1 MRILREKKE
10 KTMKTLAVYLK
21 NYIKEC
27 ILAPLFKQFE
37 AILEL
42 TVPLVMA
49 AIIDRGIGMGD
60 KPYIL
65 KMGLL
70 LAAIAVAGFIAASI
84 AQYFAAKAAI
94 GFSTELRSAVLRKIH
109 SLSFSDFDA
118 AGTSTLMTRM
128 TSDINQAELGVNK
141 ILRLLLRS
149 PFVVFGAM
157 VVAFTIDTECALI
170 FLGVIALLC
179 IIVLGI
185 MVSTIPMHTKVRQ
198 GLDKVTEKTRENL
211 AGVRVLRAFTAED
224 EEEAEFE
231 RRNKKLTALELK
243 VGRVSELLN
252 PLTLIAVNAAI
263 MILIWTGAIKVN
275 IGSLTQG
282 QVVAL
287 YNLMSQILVEL
298 VKMARLII
306 IVAKA
311 AASGKRVAK
320 LLNTE
325 STKLSG
331 TALPKA
337 NAPKGSVEFS
347 NVTFT
352 YKLGGAPAVENIS
365 FTAAPGETIG
375 IIGGTGSG
383 KSSIVNLIPGF
394 YTADSGSIKVDD
406 VEVNCFEPHALM
418 KRIGIV
424 PQKAE
429 LFKGSIR
436 SNLLMG
442 NPDADDSMMREALK
456 KAQALDIV
464 DSRPEGLDA
473 EVEQGGRNLS
483 GGQKQR
489 LTIAR
494 ALLKNPEIL
503 ILDDSASALDYATD
517 AKLRMAIMNTENPPT
532 TFIVSQRAASMLY
545 ADKILVMNDGHL
557 IATGRHEE
565 LLNSCSVYREI
576 FDSQFS
582 SEGGAA

>member
-1 MRILREKKE
+1 
-10 KTMKTLAVYLK
+10 MKTLAVYLK

-185 MVSTIPMHTKVRQ
+185 MVSTIPMHTKVRK

-252 PLTLIAVNAAI
+252 PLTLVAVNAAI

-406 VEVNCFEPHALM
+406 VEVNSFEPHALM

-442 NPDADDSMMREALK
+442 NPDADESMMREALK

>member
-311 AASGKRVAK
+311 VASGKRVAK

-331 TALPKA
+331 TALPEA
-337 NAPKGSVEFS
+337 DAPKGSVEFS

-406 VEVNCFEPHALM
+406 VEVNSFEPHALM

-442 NPDADDSMMREALK
+442 NPDADESMMREALK

-517 AKLRMAIMNTENPPT
+517 AKLRMAITNTENPPT

>member
-42 TVPLVMA
+42 IVPLVMA

-185 MVSTIPMHTKVRQ
+185 IVSTIPMHTKARQ

-406 VEVNCFEPHALM
+406 VEVNSFEPHALM

-442 NPDADDSMMREALK
+442 NPDADESMMREALK

-517 AKLRMAIMNTENPPT
+517 AKLRMAIMNTENPTT

>member
-1 MRILREKKE
+1 
-10 KTMKTLAVYLK
+10 MKTLAVYLK

-42 TVPLVMA
+42 IVPLVMA

-185 MVSTIPMHTKVRQ
+185 MVSTIPMHTKVRK

-211 AGVRVLRAFTAED
+211 AGVRVLRAFTAEN

-252 PLTLIAVNAAI
+252 PLTLVAVNAAI

-406 VEVNCFEPHALM
+406 VEVNSFEPHALM

-442 NPDADDSMMREALK
+442 NPDADESMMREALK

-503 ILDDSASALDYATD
+503 ILDDSTSALDYATD

>member
-1 MRILREKKE
+1 
-10 KTMKTLAVYLK
+10 MKTLAVYLK

-42 TVPLVMA
+42 IVPLVMA

-94 GFSTELRSAVLRKIH
+94 GFSTELRSAVLRMIH

-406 VEVNCFEPHALM
+406 VEVNSFEPHALM

-442 NPDADDSMMREALK
+442 NPDADESMMREALK

>member
-1 MRILREKKE
+1 
-10 KTMKTLAVYLK
+10 MKTLAVYLK

-42 TVPLVMA
+42 IVPLVMA

-185 MVSTIPMHTKVRQ
+185 MVSTIPMHTKVRK

-211 AGVRVLRAFTAED
+211 AGVRVLRAFTAEN

-406 VEVNCFEPHALM
+406 VEVNSFEPHALM

-442 NPDADDSMMREALK
+442 NPDADESMMREALK

>member
-42 TVPLVMA
+42 IVPLVMA

-170 FLGVIALLC
+170 FLGVITLLC

-406 VEVNCFEPHALM
+406 VEVNSFEPHALM

-442 NPDADDSMMREALK
+442 NPDADESMMREALK

>member
-1 MRILREKKE
+1 
-10 KTMKTLAVYLK
+10 MKTLAVYLK

-42 TVPLVMA
+42 IVPLVMA

-406 VEVNCFEPHALM
+406 VEVNSFEPHALM

-442 NPDADDSMMREALK
+442 NPDADESMMREALK

-517 AKLRMAIMNTENPPT
+517 AKLRMAIMNTENPTT

>member
-1 MRILREKKE
+1 
-10 KTMKTLAVYLK
+10 MKTLAVYLK

-37 AILEL
+37 AMLEL
-42 TVPLVMA
+42 IVPLVMA

-406 VEVNCFEPHALM
+406 VEVNSFEPHALM

-442 NPDADDSMMREALK
+442 NPDADESMMREALK

>member
-42 TVPLVMA
+42 IVPLVMA

-406 VEVNCFEPHALM
+406 VEVNSFEPHALM

-442 NPDADDSMMREALK
+442 NPDADESMMREALK

-464 DSRPEGLDA
+464 DSRPGGLDA

-494 ALLKNPEIL
+494 ARLKSPEIL

>member
-42 TVPLVMA
+42 IVPLVMA

-331 TALPKA
+331 TALPEA
-337 NAPKGSVEFS
+337 DAPKGSVEFS

-406 VEVNCFEPHALM
+406 VEVNSFEPHALM

-442 NPDADDSMMREALK
+442 NPDADESMMREALK

-517 AKLRMAIMNTENPPT
+517 AKLRMAIMNTENPTT

>member
-1 MRILREKKE
+1 
-10 KTMKTLAVYLK
+10 MKTLAVYLK

-42 TVPLVMA
+42 IVPLVMA

-252 PLTLIAVNAAI
+252 PLTLVAVNAAI

-406 VEVNCFEPHALM
+406 VEVNSFEPHALM

-442 NPDADDSMMREALK
+442 NPDADESMMREALK

>member
-1 MRILREKKE
+1 
-10 KTMKTLAVYLK
+10 MKTLAVYLK

-42 TVPLVMA
+42 IVPLVMA

-185 MVSTIPMHTKVRQ
+185 MVSTIPMHTKVRK

-252 PLTLIAVNAAI
+252 PLTLVAVNAAI

-311 AASGKRVAK
+311 VASGKRVAK

-331 TALPKA
+331 TALPEA
-337 NAPKGSVEFS
+337 DAPKGSVEFS

-406 VEVNCFEPHALM
+406 VEVNSFEPHALM

-442 NPDADDSMMREALK
+442 NPDADESMMREALK

-517 AKLRMAIMNTENPPT
+517 AKLRMAITNTENPPT

>member
-42 TVPLVMA
+42 IVPLVMA

-109 SLSFSDFDA
+109 NLSFSDFDA

-337 NAPKGSVEFS
+337 NATKGSVEFS

-406 VEVNCFEPHALM
+406 VEVNSFEPHALM

-442 NPDADDSMMREALK
+442 NPDADESMMREALK

-489 LTIAR
+489 LIIAR

-565 LLNSCSVYREI
+565 LLNSCPVYREI

>member
-1 MRILREKKE
+1 
-10 KTMKTLAVYLK
+10 MKTLAVYLK

-42 TVPLVMA
+42 IVPLVMA

-325 STKLSG
+325 STKFSG

-406 VEVNCFEPHALM
+406 VEVNSFEPHALM

-442 NPDADDSMMREALK
+442 NPDADESMMREALK

-517 AKLRMAIMNTENPPT
+517 AKLRMAIMNTENPQT

>member
-1 MRILREKKE
+1 
-10 KTMKTLAVYLK
+10 MKTLAVYLK

-42 TVPLVMA
+42 IVPLVMA

-252 PLTLIAVNAAI
+252 TLTLIAVNAAI

-406 VEVNCFEPHALM
+406 VEVNSFEPHALM

-442 NPDADDSMMREALK
+442 NPDADESMMREALK

>member
-42 TVPLVMA
+42 IVPLVMA
-49 AIIDRGIGMGD
+49 DIIDRGIGMGD

-109 SLSFSDFDA
+109 NLSFSDFDA

-406 VEVNCFEPHALM
+406 VEVNSFEPHALM

-442 NPDADDSMMREALK
+442 NPDADESMMREALK

-517 AKLRMAIMNTENPPT
+517 AKLRMAIMNTENPTT

>member
-42 TVPLVMA
+42 IVPLVMA

-298 VKMARLII
+298 VKMARLIS

-406 VEVNCFEPHALM
+406 VEVNSFEPHALM

-442 NPDADDSMMREALK
+442 NPDADESMMREALK

>member
-1 MRILREKKE
+1 
-10 KTMKTLAVYLK
+10 MKTLAVYLK

-42 TVPLVMA
+42 IVPLVMA

-406 VEVNCFEPHALM
+406 VEVNSFEPHALM

-517 AKLRMAIMNTENPPT
+517 AKLRMAIMNTENPTT

>member
-1 MRILREKKE
+1 
-10 KTMKTLAVYLK
+10 MKTLAVYLK

-42 TVPLVMA
+42 IVPLVMA

-243 VGRVSELLN
+243 VGRVSELVN

-406 VEVNCFEPHALM
+406 VEVNSFEPHALM

-442 NPDADDSMMREALK
+442 NPDADESMMREALK

>member
-1 MRILREKKE
+1 
-10 KTMKTLAVYLK
+10 MKTLAVYLK

-42 TVPLVMA
+42 IVPLVMA

-211 AGVRVLRAFTAED
+211 AGVRVLRAFTAEN

-406 VEVNCFEPHALM
+406 VEVNSFEPHALM

-442 NPDADDSMMREALK
+442 NPDADESMMREALK

>member
-1 MRILREKKE
+1 
-10 KTMKTLAVYLK
+10 MKTLAVYLK

-406 VEVNCFEPHALM
+406 VEVNSFEPHALM

-442 NPDADDSMMREALK
+442 NPDADESMMREALK

-517 AKLRMAIMNTENPPT
+517 AKLRMAIMNTENPTT

>member
-406 VEVNCFEPHALM
+406 VEVNSFEPHALM

-442 NPDADDSMMREALK
+442 NPDADESMMREALK

-503 ILDDSASALDYATD
+503 ILDDSVSALDYATD
-517 AKLRMAIMNTENPPT
+517 AKLRMAIMNTENPTT

>member
-1 MRILREKKE
+1 
-10 KTMKTLAVYLK
+10 MKTLAVYLK

-42 TVPLVMA
+42 IVPLVMA

-406 VEVNCFEPHALM
+406 VEVNSFEPHALM

-517 AKLRMAIMNTENPPT
+517 AKLRMAIMNTENPQT

>member
-1 MRILREKKE
+1 
-10 KTMKTLAVYLK
+10 MKTLAVYLK

-42 TVPLVMA
+42 IVPLVMA

-252 PLTLIAVNAAI
+252 PLTLVAVNAAI

-311 AASGKRVAK
+311 VASGKRVAK

-406 VEVNCFEPHALM
+406 VEVNSFEPHALM

-442 NPDADDSMMREALK
+442 NPDADESMMREALK

>member
-42 TVPLVMA
+42 IVPLVMA

-325 STKLSG
+325 STKFSG

-352 YKLGGAPAVENIS
+352 YKLGGAPALENIS

-406 VEVNCFEPHALM
+406 VEVNSFEPHALM

-442 NPDADDSMMREALK
+442 NPDADESMMREALK

>member
-42 TVPLVMA
+42 IVPLVMA

-170 FLGVIALLC
+170 FLGVIVVLC

-406 VEVNCFEPHALM
+406 VEVNSFEPHALM

>member
-1 MRILREKKE
+1 
-10 KTMKTLAVYLK
+10 MKTLAVYLK

-42 TVPLVMA
+42 IVPLVMA

-325 STKLSG
+325 SNKLSG

-406 VEVNCFEPHALM
+406 VEVNSFEPHALM

-442 NPDADDSMMREALK
+442 NPDADESMMREALK

>member
-42 TVPLVMA
+42 IVPLVMA

-170 FLGVIALLC
+170 FLGVIVVLC

-331 TALPKA
+331 TAFPKA

-406 VEVNCFEPHALM
+406 VEVNSFEPHALM

-442 NPDADDSMMREALK
+442 NPDADESMMREALK

>member
-1 MRILREKKE
+1 
-10 KTMKTLAVYLK
+10 MKTLAVYLK

-42 TVPLVMA
+42 IVPLVMA

-406 VEVNCFEPHALM
+406 VEVNSFEPHSLM

-442 NPDADDSMMREALK
+442 NPDADESMMREALK

>member
-1 MRILREKKE
+1 
-10 KTMKTLAVYLK
+10 MKTLAVYLK

-42 TVPLVMA
+42 IVPLVMA

-442 NPDADDSMMREALK
+442 NPDADESMMREALK

>member
-170 FLGVIALLC
+170 FLGVIVVLC

-406 VEVNCFEPHALM
+406 VEVNSFEPHALM

-442 NPDADDSMMREALK
+442 NPDADESMMREALK

>member
-42 TVPLVMA
+42 IVPLVMA

-406 VEVNCFEPHALM
+406 VEVNSFEPHALM

-442 NPDADDSMMREALK
+442 NPDADESMMREALK
-456 KAQALDIV
+456 KAQALDTV

>member
-1 MRILREKKE
+1 
-10 KTMKTLAVYLK
+10 MKTLAVYLK

-42 TVPLVMA
+42 IVPLVMA

-170 FLGVIALLC
+170 FLGVIVVLC

-406 VEVNCFEPHALM
+406 VEVNSFEPHALM

-442 NPDADDSMMREALK
+442 NPDADESMMREALK

-517 AKLRMAIMNTENPPT
+517 AKLRMAIMNTENPTT

>member
-42 TVPLVMA
+42 IVPLVMA

-118 AGTSTLMTRM
+118 AGTSTLMMRM

-406 VEVNCFEPHALM
+406 VEVNSFEPHALM

-442 NPDADDSMMREALK
+442 NPDADESMMREALK

>member
-1 MRILREKKE
+1 
-10 KTMKTLAVYLK
+10 MKTLAVYLK

-60 KPYIL
+60 KPYII

-406 VEVNCFEPHALM
+406 VEVNSFEPHALM

-442 NPDADDSMMREALK
+442 NPDADESMMREALK

>member
-442 NPDADDSMMREALK
+442 NPDADESMMREALK

>member
-1 MRILREKKE
+1 
-10 KTMKTLAVYLK
+10 MKTLAVYLK

-42 TVPLVMA
+42 IVPLVMA

-185 MVSTIPMHTKVRQ
+185 MVSTIPMHTKVRK

-252 PLTLIAVNAAI
+252 PLTLVAVNAAI

-311 AASGKRVAK
+311 VASGKRVAK

-331 TALPKA
+331 TALPEA
-337 NAPKGSVEFS
+337 DAPKGSVEFS

-383 KSSIVNLIPGF
+383 KSSIVNLIPGV
-394 YTADSGSIKVDD
+394 YTADSGSIQVDD
-406 VEVNCFEPHALM
+406 VEGNSFEPHALM

-442 NPDADDSMMREALK
+442 NPDADESMMREALK

-503 ILDDSASALDYATD
+503 ILDDSTSALDYATD

>member
-42 TVPLVMA
+42 IVPLVMA

-263 MILIWTGAIKVN
+263 MILIWTGAFKVN

-406 VEVNCFEPHALM
+406 VEVNSFEPHALM

-442 NPDADDSMMREALK
+442 NPDADESMMREALK

>member
-42 TVPLVMA
+42 IVPLVMA

-263 MILIWTGAIKVN
+263 MILIWTGEIKVN

-406 VEVNCFEPHALM
+406 VEVNSFEPHALM

-442 NPDADDSMMREALK
+442 NPDADESMMREALK